1 MLTAFAVAINSLKT
15 IVVYVIF
22 LIQKV
27 KSSQNKLPTKVM
39 ETKYQIQSN
48 NRIEVKTK

>member
-1 MLTAFAVAINSLKT
+1 MLTAFAVAINSLKK

-27 KSSQNKLPTKVM
+27 KRAQNKLPANVM
-39 ETKYQIQSN
+39 ESKYQIQSN